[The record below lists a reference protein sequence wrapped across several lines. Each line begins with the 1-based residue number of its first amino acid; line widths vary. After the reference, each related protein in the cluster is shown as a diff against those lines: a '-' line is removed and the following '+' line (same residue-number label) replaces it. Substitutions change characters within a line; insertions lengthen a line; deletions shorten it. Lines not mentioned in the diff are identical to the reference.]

1 MSHNPQNTTRL
12 TRQHRGKL
20 IAAGGAGG
28 AHSDTS
34 FVVDG
39 TGGVVLFG
47 VSRDKALELVKAV
60 PDTTL
65 TAREAATGRT
75 FAGRGTIGPK
85 KNGRTGRRTALAN
98 MTPAQRRAHRAKN
111 RAAVRKL
118 QDAHEMRM
126 MEQRADRRANKSK
139 KKSGGEPKKAKKA
152 A

>member
-12 TRQHRGKL
+12 TRQHRDQL
-20 IAAGGAGG
+20 IAAGGAR

-39 TGGVVLFG
+39 SGGGVVLFG
-47 VSRDKALELVKAV
+47 VTRDKALELVKAV

-65 TAREAATGRT
+65 TARSAATGQT
-75 FAGRGTIGPK
+75 FAGRGAVGLP
-85 KNGRTGRRTALAN
+85 NGKSGRRTALGN
-98 MTPAQRRAHRAKN
+98 MTPAERRAHRAKS

-118 QDAHEMRM
+118 QDAHELRM
-126 MEQRADRRANKSK
+126 LEERADRRANKNK
-139 KKSGGEPKKAKKA
+139 KKTGGEPKKAKKA